1 MNMPDS
7 VLLVED
13 EAHIRL
19 MFRKVFE
26 LMGIPDIREAKNGL
40 EACNMYGSD
49 PTDVVMM
56 DINMPEMNGLDA
68 MERILKADPDAIV
81 VMLTSLSTRNA
92 VDTSLKAGATYFI
105 RKDTPITEMQA
116 TLTEVFERVF
126 AAS

>member
-1 MNMPDS
+1 MKLPES

-13 EAHIRL
+13 EPHIRL

-26 LMGIPDIREAKNGL
+26 LMWVPVIREAKNGL
-40 EACNMYGSD
+40 EACQEYGRE

-81 VMLTSLSTRNA
+81 VMLTSLSARNA

-105 RKDTPITEMQA
+105 RKDTPIQEMQS

-126 AAS
+126 AE

>member
-1 MNMPDS
+1 MPDS

-68 MERILKADPDAIV
+68 MERILKADPDATV
-81 VMLTSLSTRNA
+81 VMLTSLSNRNT

-126 AAS
+126 ATS

>member
-68 MERILKADPDAIV
+68 MERILKADPDATV
-81 VMLTSLSTRNA
+81 VMLTSLSNRNTL
-92 VDTSLKAGATYFI
+92 DTSLKAGATYFI

-126 AAS
+126 ATS

>member
-1 MNMPDS
+1 MKLPES

-13 EAHIRL
+13 ESHIRL

-26 LMGIPDIREAKNGL
+26 MMGIPTIREAKNGL
-40 EACNMYGSD
+40 EACNEYGRES
-49 PTDVVMM
+49 TDVVMM

-81 VMLTSLSTRNA
+81 IMLTSLSTRNA

-105 RKDTPITEMQA
+105 RKDTPLTEMQA
-116 TLTEVFERVF
+116 TLAEVFERVF
-126 AAS
+126 ED

>member
-1 MNMPDS
+1 MPDS

-49 PTDVVMM
+49 PADVVMM

-68 MERILKADPDAIV
+68 MERILKADPDATV
-81 VMLTSLSTRNA
+81 VMLTSLSNRNT

-126 AAS
+126 ATS

>member
-1 MNMPDS
+1 MKLPDS

-26 LMGIPDIREAKNGL
+26 LMGIEDIREAKNGL
-40 EACNMYGSD
+40 EACHAYGSD

-68 MERILKADPDAIV
+68 MERILKADPEAIV
-81 VMLTSLSTRNA
+81 IMLTSLSTRNA
-92 VDTSLKAGATYFI
+92 VDQSLKAGATYFI
-105 RKDTPITEMQA
+105 RKDTPITEMQM

-126 AAS
+126 EDE